1 MRLLPYRFA
10 IRIDQGAEDSTLG
23 ACTERGLCLLA
34 EAFLRELRRSELWAL
49 YVIECQDPRARHRIT
64 SYLDGVRP
72 ELMCTP

>member
-10 IRIDQGAEDSTLG
+10 IRVDLGDQESTVG

-34 EAFLRELRRSELWAL
+34 EAFLRELRRSELCGPYA
-49 YVIECQDPRARHRIT
+49 VECQDPRARHRIT
-64 SYLDGVRP
+64 TYLDGVRL